1 VRAGAPASEQ
11 TARGRSLKTQQ
22 RGYLEV
28 DVISRRAE
36 TSDGL
41 RPLVSTIVE
50 FEAVQQTIDELDA
63 CRSKSSCI
71 P

>member
-1 VRAGAPASEQ
+1 MGGLSKLNSV
-11 TARGRSLKTQQ
+11 
-22 RGYLEV
+22 GYVEV
-28 DVISRRAE
+28 DVISRRVG
-36 TSDGL
+36 TPDGL

-50 FEAVQQTIDELDA
+50 FEAVQQTINGSDA